1 MEQDSYSVPEVI
13 EALRSVGVQEEVI
26 KYIVP
31 IAGYESRVGGVPFVR
46 DALDKISP
54 SWGIFQANID
64 SMGPGIYQA
73 MKELGVE
80 LPGVTAKQDKIL
92 STNKAKLSSEKNFTE
107 EQKKFVANWFATEAD
122 LNANALVFKYTLATK
137 MVDKSTD
144 DFKVAID
151 AAYVATTQKFAD
163 LENDDAQ
170 ALKKDLENQYSEYVN
185 TPDDIGI
192 PEPEEGFEPGTKVGE
207 LTDEVQEDTEIDM
220 TARSEGITNQ
230 FGTPPQDTREP
241 SPPKEK
247 RKSLVDKGNEAFS
260 NLPVGPITQKIRD
273 ANEKYG
279 RKDSFLKYFDTVTS
293 FKKKDPTTFKERS
306 VAKPTEINFMG
317 TPVTTQEIIDLL
329 EP

>member
-26 KYIVP
+26 EYIVP
-31 IAGYESRVGGVPFVR
+31 IAGYESREGGVPFVR
-46 DALDKISP
+46 DALDKLSP

-64 SMGPGIYQA
+64 SMAPGIYQA

-80 LPGVTAKQDKIL
+80 LPGVTDKQDKIL

-107 EQKKFVANWFATEAD
+107 EQKKFVENWFATEAD

-137 MVDKSTD
+137 MVDESTD

-151 AAYVATTQKFAD
+151 AAYVLTTQKFAD

-185 TPDDIGI
+185 TPIDRGI
-192 PEPEEGFEPGTKVGE
+192 PEPEDGFEPGTKVGE
-207 LTDEVQEDTEIDM
+207 LSDDVPPPVDSTTTTMPPMETDIVQE
-220 TARSEGITNQ
+220 
-230 FGTPPQDTREP
+230 PQEYSSQVPKQAPSFEETRYQTRINRLRPEY
-241 SPPKEK
+241 K
-247 RKSLVDKGNEAFS
+247 
-260 NLPVGPITQKIRD
+260 
-273 ANEKYG
+273 
-279 RKDSFLKYFDTVTS
+279 KDNFLKYFDTVTS

>member
-1 MEQDSYSVPEVI
+1 MEQDNYSVPEVI

-26 KYIVP
+26 EYIVP

-64 SMGPGIYQA
+64 SMAPGIYQA

-80 LPGVTAKQDKIL
+80 LPGVTDKQDKIL

-137 MVDKSTD
+137 MQDESTD
-144 DFKVAID
+144 DFKKAID
-151 AAYVATTQKFAD
+151 AAYVLTTQKFAD

-170 ALKKDLENQYSEYVN
+170 ALKKDLENQYVEYVN
-185 TPDDIGI
+185 TPDDRGI
-192 PEPEEGFEPGTKVGE
+192 PEPEDGFEPVPIPSTTTTTVPE
-207 LTDEVQEDTEIDM
+207 TSEID
-220 TARSEGITNQ
+220 TTTRSSSTNQ
-230 FGTPPQDTREP
+230 FGTPPQDIDTTTRSAATNQFGTP
-241 SPPKEK
+241 PQDKMSPDFK
-247 RKSLVDKGNEAFS
+247 
-260 NLPVGPITQKIRD
+260 
-273 ANEKYG
+273 
-279 RKDSFLKYFDTVTS
+279 KDSFLKYFDTVTS
-293 FKKKDPTTFKERS
+293 FRKKDPSTFKERS

>member
-26 KYIVP
+26 EYIVP

-64 SMGPGIYQA
+64 SMAPGIYQA

-137 MVDKSTD
+137 MVDESTD

-151 AAYVATTQKFAD
+151 AAYVLTTQKFAD

-170 ALKKDLENQYSEYVN
+170 ALKKDLENQYSEYLN

-192 PEPEEGFEPGTKVGE
+192 PEPEDNFEPGTKVGE
-207 LTDEVQEDTEIDM
+207 LTDEVQEDTDIDM
-220 TARSEGITNQ
+220 TTRSSTTNQ
-230 FGTPPQDTREP
+230 FGTPTQDIDTTTRSTTTNQFNVPPQDKM
-241 SPPKEK
+241 SPDFK
-247 RKSLVDKGNEAFS
+247 
-260 NLPVGPITQKIRD
+260 
-273 ANEKYG
+273 
-279 RKDSFLKYFDTVTS
+279 KDSFLKYFDTVTS
-293 FKKKDPTTFKERS
+293 FKKKDPQTFKERS

>member
-1 MEQDSYSVPEVI
+1 
-13 EALRSVGVQEEVI
+13 
-26 KYIVP
+26 
-31 IAGYESRVGGVPFVR
+31 
-46 DALDKISP
+46 
-54 SWGIFQANID
+54 
-64 SMGPGIYQA
+64 

-137 MVDKSTD
+137 MVDESTD

-151 AAYVATTQKFAD
+151 AAYVLTTQKFAD

-170 ALKKDLENQYSEYVN
+170 ALKKDLENQYSEYLN

-192 PEPEEGFEPGTKVGE
+192 PEPEENFEPGTKVGE
-207 LTDEVQEDTEIDM
+207 LTDEVQEDTDIDM
-220 TARSEGITNQ
+220 TTRSSTTNQ
-230 FGTPPQDTREP
+230 FGTPPQDIDTTTRSSTTNQFGIP
-241 SPPKEK
+241 PQDKMSPDFK
-247 RKSLVDKGNEAFS
+247 
-260 NLPVGPITQKIRD
+260 
-273 ANEKYG
+273 
-279 RKDSFLKYFDTVTS
+279 KDSFLKYFDTVTS
-293 FKKKDPTTFKERS
+293 FKKKDPQTFKERS

>member
-26 KYIVP
+26 EYIVP

-64 SMGPGIYQA
+64 SMAPGIYQA

-80 LPGVTAKQDKIL
+80 LPGVTDKQDKIL

-137 MVDKSTD
+137 MVDESTD
-144 DFKVAID
+144 DFKEAID
-151 AAYVATTQKFAD
+151 AAYVLTTQKFAD
-163 LENDDAQ
+163 LKNDDAQ
-170 ALKKDLENQYSEYVN
+170 ALKKDLENQYSEYLN

-192 PEPEEGFEPGTKVGE
+192 PEPEDGFEPGTKVGE
-207 LTDEVQEDTEIDM
+207 LTDEVQEDKDIDM
-220 TARSEGITNQ
+220 TTRSSTTNQ
-230 FGTPPQDTREP
+230 FGTPPQDIDMTTRSSTTNQFNVP
-241 SPPKEK
+241 PQDKMSPDFK
-247 RKSLVDKGNEAFS
+247 
-260 NLPVGPITQKIRD
+260 
-273 ANEKYG
+273 
-279 RKDSFLKYFDTVTS
+279 KDSFLKYFDTVTS
-293 FKKKDPTTFKERS
+293 FKKKDPQTFKERS